1 MPKDWN
7 VHRFGFLEYY
17 LEFLIIKYGLVIPK
31 LRSGQVAFMG
41 DDPFRPRSSGGKR
54 VIMGTKAL
62 KAKMTGKKNRS

>member
-1 MPKDWN
+1 M
-7 VHRFGFLEYY
+7 
-17 LEFLIIKYGLVIPK
+17 LVIPK